1 MSASTLNVSCS
12 GFTDVT
18 GHTEYIIK
26 TSVGE
31 HQYSVQHRFSS
42 FLELHDMLLSKLP
55 KLPGAFPVAKSMFSS
70 DTVKR
75 DRVEK
80 LQAYLRNCVRL
91 CGDQPVPLALVK
103 FLKVD
108 PSVLK
113 ADGISATA
121 SDGVG
126 ASGAEPG
133 PVENFNPFG
142 DAFVPERP
150 DDSNEGLREA
160 IKAGNSQL
168 CLELIAAKADPNYR
182 DRQGNTPLHMAALF
196 QRSDVAK
203 ALLLAG
209 ADLTLKNGAG
219 ELPERMASVSLKLK
233 FTTFKETG
241 EI

>member
-80 LQAYLRNCVRL
+80 LQVYLRNCVRL

-103 FLKVD
+103 FLKVA

-126 ASGAEPG
+126 ASGA
-133 PVENFNPFG
+133 
-142 DAFVPERP
+142 
-150 DDSNEGLREA
+150 
-160 IKAGNSQL
+160 
-168 CLELIAAKADPNYR
+168 
-182 DRQGNTPLHMAALF
+182 
-196 QRSDVAK
+196 
-203 ALLLAG
+203 
-209 ADLTLKNGAG
+209 
-219 ELPERMASVSLKLK
+219 
-233 FTTFKETG
+233 
-241 EI
+241 